1 MNHMAKPSDRR
12 LTLSGPLSGE
22 ELVVVITQQASLWG
36 VKPEDLKISFGENG
50 LEMSVMTGNSG
61 TYAVHHREPVD
72 RAGELRKQIQAAI
85 KDRNV
90 PKAKELWSELR
101 VLLARKEA

>member
-1 MNHMAKPSDRR
+1 MSSMVKPSDRR
-12 LTLSGPLSGE
+12 LNLSGPLTGE

-36 VKPEDLKISFGENG
+36 VKPSDLKVSFGEDG
-50 LEMSVMTGNSG
+50 LELSVITGNSG

-85 KDRNV
+85 KMRDV
-90 PKAKELWSELR
+90 PRAKELWAELR
-101 VLLARKEA
+101 VLLERKEA